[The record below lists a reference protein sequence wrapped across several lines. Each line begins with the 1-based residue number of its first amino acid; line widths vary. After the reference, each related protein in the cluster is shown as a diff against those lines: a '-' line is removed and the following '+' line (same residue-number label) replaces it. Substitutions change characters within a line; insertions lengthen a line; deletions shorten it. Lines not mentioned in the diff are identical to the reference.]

1 MQCSSFRF
9 FFFLKREKNVLGKQ
23 SSTKI
28 YMEKGEIVLVDNR
41 ATVLGRRTVADSWIL
56 MIDSLIFEIDW
67 FRSLLLWD

>member
-1 MQCSSFRF
+1 
-9 FFFLKREKNVLGKQ
+9 VLGKQ

-41 ATVLGRRTVADSWIL
+41 ATVLGPRTVADSWIF

>member
-1 MQCSSFRF
+1 M
-9 FFFLKREKNVLGKQ
+9 LGKQ